1 MFSPDIAIMIQ
12 KMIRNEMHISVSVFD
27 HMGCLLCDSEESVT
41 GNQKLDLNNETIS
54 DPRIIP
60 FFEGNIVKGYVVCD
74 EIPPAET
81 ASAIRMFTHAVLA
94 LNQKLPGVNMSM
106 QVESLLAMRLLSDD
120 APMYRNDILS
130 SAARLGYHLDHPMS
144 VIVVHLET
152 NYNYCLNIDLGY
164 ERATDDARQSVISAL
179 KQHAYMNKHDLIS
192 FVQND
197 NLVIFKAIEDMKDVR
212 RLYQVQFRM
221 MEAVDEILRPY
232 QVFTYYIAA
241 GRIAE
246 NFDKAYLSYKEAV
259 DYINYAKTTS
269 INHPIITWNDIL
281 DFSMTR
287 SLPHGFYVDM
297 IEPQVQEMLQQNQ
310 GMMDGLIQC
319 FDSYINNG
327 FSIASTARNAYLHRN
342 TVMKRMR
349 KLHKLTG
356 FDPMGDFQSVLMNKL
371 ILQQYMLELEKG
383 LVSS

>member
-1 MFSPDIAIMIQ
+1 
-12 KMIRNEMHISVSVFD
+12 
-27 HMGCLLCDSEESVT
+27 
-41 GNQKLDLNNETIS
+41 
-54 DPRIIP
+54 
-60 FFEGNIVKGYVVCD
+60 VKGYVVCD

-221 MEAVDEILRPY
+221 MEAERRSKTVEHWGEEQLGPY
-232 QVFTYYIAA
+232 
-241 GRIAE
+241 
-246 NFDKAYLSYKEAV
+246 L
-259 DYINYAKTTS
+259 
-269 INHPIITWNDIL
+269 
-281 DFSMTR
+281 
-287 SLPHGFYVDM
+287 
-297 IEPQVQEMLQQNQ
+297 
-310 GMMDGLIQC
+310 
-319 FDSYINNG
+319 
-327 FSIASTARNAYLHRN
+327 
-342 TVMKRMR
+342 
-349 KLHKLTG
+349 
-356 FDPMGDFQSVLMNKL
+356 
-371 ILQQYMLELEKG
+371 
-383 LVSS
+383 

>member
-1 MFSPDIAIMIQ
+1 L
-12 KMIRNEMHISVSVFD
+12 RRTLTRHI
-27 HMGCLLCDSEESVT
+27 CL
-41 GNQKLDLNNETIS
+41 I
-54 DPRIIP
+54 
-60 FFEGNIVKGYVVCD
+60 
-74 EIPPAET
+74 
-81 ASAIRMFTHAVLA
+81 
-94 LNQKLPGVNMSM
+94 
-106 QVESLLAMRLLSDD
+106 
-120 APMYRNDILS
+120 
-130 SAARLGYHLDHPMS
+130 
-144 VIVVHLET
+144 
-152 NYNYCLNIDLGY
+152 
-164 ERATDDARQSVISAL
+164 
-179 KQHAYMNKHDLIS
+179 
-192 FVQND
+192 
-197 NLVIFKAIEDMKDVR
+197 
-212 RLYQVQFRM
+212 
-221 MEAVDEILRPY
+221 
-232 QVFTYYIAA
+232 
-241 GRIAE
+241 
-246 NFDKAYLSYKEAV
+246 KEAV

-356 FDPMGDFQSVLMNKL
+356 FDPMGDFQSVLINKL